1 MIGSVSSGFRR
12 RRPRNATKAATAAT
26 PSPAGSRQPRPDDR
40 AAVCE
45 ISALGSS
52 NGRLAICGPR
62 PDRWSGASWLATGR
76 RCDCCTLCAD
86 AHGVAST
93 DVTGEA
99 SARIVR
105 ASPRPI
111 MGSTGVVAPT
121 GSLGDF
127 LSTRGSTTSLLGA
140 LATADAA
147 AAASGA
153 AWTVSEA
160 EPATAF
166 ATGAAAGTGLT
177 AAGSASTSVAGGA
190 SDAIRGGSKVKG
202 SM

>member
-12 RRPRNATKAATAAT
+12 RGPHHAAKAANAAT
-26 PSPAGSRQPRPDDR
+26 PSAAGSRQPRPDDR

-45 ISALGSS
+45 ISAFGSS
-52 NGRLAICGPR
+52 NGRLATCGRR

-76 RCDCCTLCAD
+76 RCDCTLRAD

-93 DVTGEA
+93 DVTGDA

-111 MGSTGVVAPT
+111 MGSTGVVAPI
-121 GSLGDF
+121 GSLGDL
-127 LSTRGSTTSLLGA
+127 LSARGSTTSLLGA